1 MHQLI
6 SFLKTFLFP
15 DLPMEFAGVYIPEEK
30 KKEDEPII
38 STVMLKSIFKSVT
51 KLVKSIIS
59 PPKPEKAPPPP
70 PPPKISDLPSSKAK
84 REMPVPDDKTLEQQA
99 KVAYQR
105 KYGGRGRKGSILT
118 SNNKDNFKEDNVEF
132 NQVSYR

>member
-1 MHQLI
+1 
-6 SFLKTFLFP
+6 
-15 DLPMEFAGVYIPEEK
+15 MEFAGVYIPEEK